1 MRLSTRS
8 VLRLVFQTQPR
19 PVCSF
24 GSEMVV
30 VSRCARRNASPFSGV
45 FLPDAICYEP
55 VCDPIMERNPAFM
68 GQTTNTSTIMKTMKL
83 LAASL
88 IVCSLVHFPN
98 NADGV
103 TGKLLAGT
111 AKLSIT
117 PVTDEPLH
125 DPVFARSL
133 VLEIKGERL
142 AFVAVDL
149 AVFTSDNVEKICK
162 EQYGVAKVFLC
173 ASHNHTAPS
182 KPGKGP
188 EYSNLKA
195 FYEKQVI
202 QAVGTAVSN
211 MFPAR
216 ISAGRRSFPQL
227 GFKRLI
233 IREDGHARE
242 SWMGDDHYAPINPE
256 RIPFGPVDQEV
267 GVIRVDD
274 TNGQPRVIIMNYAC
288 HADVVC
294 LSYAISADFPGV
306 AARKVEEAFGN
317 GVNCLFVNGAAGNVA
332 PLFTVPRKTS
342 PNDPFVT
349 DYTPM
354 ERMGELLAFETV
366 KVAKSLASKSE
377 ETTLNHQDAAL
388 EFTGRF
394 DKTRHLD
401 VRLTTILIND
411 DIVIAANPGELFAE
425 LGLDWKAKM
434 QAEVAN
440 PFYFGYTWNE
450 GQWPGYV
457 PSIKGAALGGFG
469 ADQDRGMI
477 EVGAGE
483 AIFNKH
489 LENYFTLTGLMR
501 DKPGPSGFQRGPRWY
516 VVPVPENIENKENSV
531 K

>member
-1 MRLSTRS
+1 MKIIKFFAATLI
-8 VLRLVFQTQPR
+8 LCGLL
-19 PVCSF
+19 
-24 GSEMVV
+24 G
-30 VSRCARRNASPFSGV
+30 
-45 FLPDAICYEP
+45 FL
-55 VCDPIMERNPAFM
+55 
-68 GQTTNTSTIMKTMKL
+68 
-83 LAASL
+83 
-88 IVCSLVHFPN
+88 N
-98 NADGV
+98 NGYAM

-111 AKLSIT
+111 AKVSIT

-125 DPVFARSL
+125 DPVYARSL
-133 VLEIKGERL
+133 VLEIDGERL
-142 AFVAVDL
+142 AFVSVDL
-149 AVFTSDNVEKICK
+149 ATFVSENVESACK
-162 EQYGVAKVFLC
+162 KKYGVAKVFLC

-188 EYSNLKA
+188 EYSNLKS
-195 FYEKQVI
+195 FYEKQIVE
-202 QAVGTAVSN
+202 AVGIALSN

-216 ISAGRRSFPQL
+216 IAAARKSFPQL

-233 IREDGHARE
+233 VREDGHARE
-242 SWMGDDHYAPINPE
+242 SWMGDDHYGPINPD
-256 RIPFGPVDQEV
+256 RIPFGPVDNEV
-267 GVIRVDD
+267 GVIRVED
-274 TNGQPRVIIMNYAC
+274 TNGQPRVIVMNYAC

-294 LSYAISADFPGV
+294 LSYAISADFPG
-306 AARKVEEAFGN
+306 AAASKVEEAFGN

-342 PNDPFVT
+342 ANDPFKT

-354 ERMGELLAFETV
+354 ERMGELLAYETV
-366 KVAKSLASKSE
+366 KVAKSLKGTSD
-377 ETTLNHQDAAL
+377 ETTIKYRDSAL

-394 DKTRHLD
+394 DQSKRFD

-411 DIVIAANPGELFAE
+411 DIVIAANPGELFVE
-425 LGLDWKAKM
+425 LGLEWKAKM

-440 PFYFGYTWNE
+440 PFYFGYTWSA

-489 LENYFTLTGLMR
+489 LENYFRLTGLMR
-501 DKPGPSGFQRGPRWY
+501 ETPGPSGFRRGPRWY
-516 VVPVPENIENKENSV
+516 VVPVPENIENPAK
-531 K
+531 

>member
-1 MRLSTRS
+1 MAG
-8 VLRLVFQTQPR
+8 LRKVENQQR
-19 PVCSF
+19 K
-24 GSEMVV
+24 
-30 VSRCARRNASPFSGV
+30 
-45 FLPDAICYEP
+45 DAGITP
-55 VCDPIMERNPAFM
+55 
-68 GQTTNTSTIMKTMKL
+68 TIMKAIKF
-83 LAASL
+83 LAAIL
-88 IVCSLVHFPN
+88 ISCGLLGFSN
-98 NADGV
+98 KADGM

-111 AKLSIT
+111 AKVSIT
-117 PVTDEPLH
+117 PGTDEPIH
-125 DPVFARSL
+125 DPVYARSL
-133 VLEIKGERL
+133 VLEINGERL

-149 AVFTSDNVEKICK
+149 AVFTSDNVEKICQEK
-162 EQYGVAKVFLC
+162 YGVAKVFLC

-182 KPGKGP
+182 KPGQGP
-188 EYSNLKA
+188 EYGNLKT

-202 QAVGTAVSN
+202 AAVGMAVTN

-216 ISAGRRSFPQL
+216 ISAGRGSFPQL

-274 TNGQPRVIIMNYAC
+274 TNGQARVIIMNYAC

-306 AARKVEEAFGN
+306 ACRKVEEAFGH

-332 PLFTVPRKTS
+332 PLFTVPRKTG
-342 PNDPFVT
+342 PTDPFIT

-354 ERMGELLAFETV
+354 ERMGELLAYETV
-366 KVAKSLASKSE
+366 KVAKSLSGKSE
-377 ETTLNHQDAAL
+377 ETTIQYQDAAL
-388 EFTGRF
+388 KFTGRF
-394 DKTRHLD
+394 NKEKDFD
-401 VRLTTILIND
+401 VRITTILIND

-425 LGLDWKAKM
+425 LGLEWKAKM

-440 PFYFGYTWNE
+440 PFYFGYTWNA

-469 ADQDRGMI
+469 ADQDSAMI

-489 LENYFTLTGLMR
+489 LENYFRLTGLMR
-501 DKPGPSGFQRGPRWY
+501 DKPGPSGFKRGPRWY
-516 VVPVPENIENKENSV
+516 VVPVPENIEKMENKDNPV

>member
-1 MRLSTRS
+1 MFLSNAIGYQLTDIQLTETQRPRLK
-8 VLRLVFQTQPR
+8 V
-19 PVCSF
+19 
-24 GSEMVV
+24 
-30 VSRCARRNASPFSGV
+30 
-45 FLPDAICYEP
+45 
-55 VCDPIMERNPAFM
+55 
-68 GQTTNTSTIMKTMKL
+68 TTLIMKMTRF
-83 LAASL
+83 LAAFL
-88 IVCSLVHFPN
+88 VVC
-98 NADGV
+98 GV
-103 TGKLLAGT
+103 LDLSNEACAATGTLLAGT
-111 AKLSIT
+111 AKISIT

-125 DPVFARSL
+125 DPVYARSL
-133 VLEIKGERL
+133 VLEVNGERL

-149 AVFTSDNVEKICK
+149 AVFTSDNVEKTCK
-162 EQYGVAKVFLC
+162 EKYGVAKVLLC

-188 EYSNLKA
+188 EFSNLKA

-202 QAVGTAVSN
+202 QAVGMAVTN
-211 MFPAR
+211 MFQAR

-233 IREDGHARE
+233 VREDGHARE
-242 SWMGDDHYAPINPE
+242 SWMGDDHYAPINPD

-267 GVIRVDD
+267 GVIRIDD
-274 TNGQPRVIIMNYAC
+274 TNNQARAIIMNYAC

-294 LSYAISADFPGV
+294 FSYAISADFPGV
-306 AARKVEEAFGN
+306 AARKVEESFGN

-342 PNDPFVT
+342 PTDPFKT

-354 ERMGELLAFETV
+354 ERMGELLAYETV
-366 KVAKSLASKSE
+366 KVAKSLTGKPGD
-377 ETTLNHQDAAL
+377 TTVKYQDAAL
-388 EFTGRF
+388 GFTGRF
-394 DKTRHLD
+394 NKDKHFD
-401 VRLTTILIND
+401 VRITTIMIND

-425 LGLDWKAKM
+425 LGLEWKAKM

-440 PFYFGYTWNE
+440 PFYFGYTWMD

-469 ADQDRGMI
+469 ADQDAGMI

-489 LENYFTLTGLMR
+489 LENYFILTGLMR
-501 DKPGPSGFQRGPRWY
+501 DKPGPSGFRRGPRWY
-516 VVPVPENIENKENSV
+516 VVPVPEDIENKE
-531 K
+531 KG

>member
-1 MRLSTRS
+1 LEYVLPQQRRYGENRIPAFGDVFGRRDQVISLQSDTEKPHRLWVDFNKSTIIKIIK
-8 VLRLVFQTQPR
+8 
-19 PVCSF
+19 
-24 GSEMVV
+24 
-30 VSRCARRNASPFSGV
+30 
-45 FLPDAICYEP
+45 FLPAI
-55 VCDPIMERNPAFM
+55 
-68 GQTTNTSTIMKTMKL
+68 
-83 LAASL
+83 L
-88 IVCSLVHFPN
+88 IVCGLLNLPN
-98 NADGV
+98 KVYGV
-103 TGKLLAGT
+103 TGTLLAGT
-111 AKLSIT
+111 AKVSIT
-117 PVTDEPLH
+117 PVTDEPFH
-125 DPVFARSL
+125 DPVYARSL
-133 VLEIKGERL
+133 VLEINGERM

-149 AVFTSDNVEKICK
+149 AVFTSDNVEKTCK
-162 EQYGVAKVFLC
+162 EKYGVTKVLLC

-188 EYSNLKA
+188 EYSDLKA

-202 QAVGTAVSN
+202 QAVGMAMTN

-242 SWMGDDHYAPINPE
+242 SWMGDDHYAPINPD

-274 TNGQPRVIIMNYAC
+274 TNDQARAIIMNYAC

-342 PNDPFVT
+342 PTDPFIT

-354 ERMGELLAFETV
+354 ERMGELLAYETV
-366 KVAKSLASKSE
+366 KVAKSLTGKPGD
-377 ETTLNHQDAAL
+377 TTIKHQDAAL

-394 DKTRHLD
+394 NKDKHLD
-401 VRLTTILIND
+401 VRITTIMIND

-425 LGLDWKAKM
+425 LGLEWKAKM

-440 PFYFGYTWNE
+440 PFYFGYTWMD

-469 ADQDRGMI
+469 ADQDPGMI

-483 AIFNKH
+483 AIVNKH
-489 LENYFTLTGLMR
+489 LENYFILTGLMR
-501 DKPGPSGFQRGPRWY
+501 DKPGPSGFRRGPRWY
-516 VVPVPENIENKENSV
+516 VVPVPENIENKE
-531 K
+531 KG